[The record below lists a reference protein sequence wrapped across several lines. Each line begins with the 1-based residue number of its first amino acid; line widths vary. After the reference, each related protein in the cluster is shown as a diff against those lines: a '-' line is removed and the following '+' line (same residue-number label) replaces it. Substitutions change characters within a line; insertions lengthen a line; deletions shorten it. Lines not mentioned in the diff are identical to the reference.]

1 MSNIKKKYKERYKV
15 VIELF
20 GEKTGD
26 VVRTICFRNP
36 NEFSKFLEDF
46 ESMRYPGYRWRYRE
60 KKKKKENNE

>member
-1 MSNIKKKYKERYKV
+1 MSNIKKKRKGKYTV

-20 GEKTGD
+20 SEKTGE
-26 VVRTICFRNP
+26 VVRTIRFRNP

-60 KKKKKENNE
+60 KI